1 MAANASLKRSQVK
14 ETWGDDVVVVV
25 LLVVVVVYEINRVFV
40 MHNLTS
46 DRDYTTY
53 HLRLC

>member
-1 MAANASLKRSQVK
+1 MK